1 VSEGARTQ
9 AGAGRRLRVAIVGGG
24 MAGILAAVK
33 LRESGIDDFVLYEK
47 APRLGGTW
55 RDNTYPGVACDVPS
69 HLYSYSFAPNPDFS
83 HQFAPGAEIEAYF
96 ESVARRRG
104 VYDHARFGE
113 EVSRC
118 VHCASG
124 WEIETATGTRD
135 RADVVLLATGV
146 LHHPRYPELE
156 GLERFAGAA
165 FHSARWD
172 HAVCLDGRRVG
183 VIGTGSTAVQIVSAL
198 VPRASELVLFQRTAQ
213 WILPQDNPEYG
224 ESDRA
229 AFRAQPELVRH
240 IRDKQA
246 QMFTEG
252 FSNAV
257 IDADSPQMRQIE
269 EVCRKHLDESI
280 VDPELRE
287 RLRPSYRAA
296 CKRLVISGDFYRAIQ
311 QPSARLVTASI
322 AGVEPEGVRTRD
334 GALHALDVLVF
345 ATGFRADRF
354 MRPMHVLGRGG
365 VSLDALWSERPEAY
379 LSVALPGFP
388 NLFMLN
394 GPSSPVGNFSL
405 IEAAEV
411 QLAYI
416 MQLVEQLRAGHCREL
431 SPSADA
437 CRSFNAE
444 RCAAARR
451 TIWSTGCSSWY
462 LDDRGIP
469 TAWPWSFQHFRE
481 RLRAPD
487 LEAFERT

>member
-1 VSEGARTQ
+1 MSRD
-9 AGAGRRLRVAIVGGG
+9 LRVAIVGGG

-33 LRESGIDDFVLYEK
+33 LREAGIDDFVLYEK
-47 APRLGGTW
+47 AERLGGTW

-83 HQFAPGAEIEAYF
+83 RQFAPGAEIEAYF
-96 ESVARRRG
+96 EAVARSHG

-113 EVSRC
+113 EVTHC
-118 VHCASG
+118 VHGANG

-146 LHHPRYPELE
+146 LHHPRHPQLE
-156 GLERFAGAA
+156 GVELFSGAA

-172 HAVCLDGRRVG
+172 HAVPLDGRRVG

-198 VPRASELVLFQRTAQ
+198 VPRVAELMLFQRSAQ
-213 WILPQDNPEYG
+213 WILPQDNPEYVA
-224 ESDRA
+224 SDRA
-229 AFRAQPELVRH
+229 AFREQPELVRH
-240 IRDKQA
+240 IREKQA

-257 IDADSPQMRQIE
+257 IDADSAQMRQIE
-269 EVCRKHLDESI
+269 EVCRKHLEES
-280 VDPELRE
+280 VTDLVLRE

-311 QPSARLVTASI
+311 QPNAKLVTSPI
-322 AGVEPEGVRTRD
+322 AGVERSGVRTRD

-365 VSLDALWSERPEAY
+365 VSLDALWAERPEAY
-379 LSVALPGFP
+379 LTVAIPGLP

-394 GPSSPVGNFSL
+394 GPSSPIGNFSL

-416 MQLVEQLRAGHCREL
+416 MQLLEQLRAGRFREL
-431 SPSADA
+431 SPSAEA
-437 CRSFNAE
+437 CAGFNAE
-444 RCAAARR
+444 RCEAARG
-451 TIWSTGCSSWY
+451 TIWSTGCTSWY

-487 LEAFERT
+487 LEAFERR